1 MSSSSS
7 SFASTVDLRLRPSI
21 RALRVIFLL
30 HVLCIGLLPF
40 AVPTGWP
47 MLALLA
53 AFAVSW
59 LSLRRH
65 PALGF
70 GPRALT
76 RIVYHA
82 DGSWSIHFGKEERR
96 AELIRGS
103 VVHRRLLVLCFRE
116 VDGRRRA
123 ARVITGDEASED
135 MLRRLRAR
143 LSVASEKAEAP

>member
-1 MSSSSS
+1 M
-7 SFASTVDLRLRPSI
+7 
-21 RALRVIFLL
+21 RALRMIFAL

-40 AVPTGWP
+40 AVPSGWP

-82 DGSWSIHFGKEERR
+82 DGGWSIYSGTRERR
-96 AELIRGS
+96 VELMRGS
-103 VVHRRLLVLCFRE
+103 LVHRRLLVLCFRDVE
-116 VDGRRRA
+116 GRRRA
-123 ARVITGDEASED
+123 ARVIAGDEVSED
-135 MLRRLRAR
+135 QLRRLRAR
-143 LSVASEKAEAP
+143 LSVAS